1 MKMIKVIVNQVT
13 AGTLTNADGYS
24 LKTRINDVLASGDGV
39 LLSFENIITI
49 SSSFLNSSF
58 GEIVDQFGLEIL
70 KDKIKI
76 TNYTPSLASA
86 IKKYFSDLK
95 INTH

>member
-1 MKMIKVIVNQVT
+1 MIKVIVNQVT